1 MVSNALR
8 FTEHGHITISVRDC
22 AEDVICKVADS
33 GRGIAK
39 ENLSKVFSKFQQFGR
54 VAGAGEKGT
63 GLGLAIAHGIDPQAS
78 STMPA
83 AGMALA
89 SALSGGYVDLLK
101 RGIVSNGGWAL
112 ASGDFVYAASGSTV
126 TATPPSASCEIIQ
139 RLGTAMTAESIDF
152 EAEDNYTTI
161 TV

>member
-1 MVSNALR
+1 MTTRYSGPKRPKFVELTQLAYSDQQVG
-8 FTEHGHITISVRDC
+8 EG
-22 AEDVICKVADS
+22 VAQYDLLYY
-33 GRGIAK
+33 RG
-39 ENLSKVFSKFQQFGR
+39 
-54 VAGAGEKGT
+54 
-63 GLGLAIAHGIDPQAS
+63 AILFRADPQAS

-126 TATPPSASCEIIQ
+126 TATPPSASGEIIQ